1 MLFLYGLSKM
11 ESVIKFSVDNLE
23 LVCALNQFG
32 RRRYGSLDDLLI
44 TAGVKSTV
52 GLQNETNV
60 LMENKRLSTSY
71 RRVCDFTFEKQGLID
86 ALGQLVPENRREFVK
101 WFPENHAYMIIS
113 YDVGGFFVPH
123 NDNKLH
129 KLHYGTLLI
138 FPPATGGLAHS
149 GGELIITKEDG
160 TQFVFDSSKNTQ
172 WTFVAF
178 HQHLLHE
185 CKPVTS
191 GHRVVIKTE
200 LIFSSAKAF
209 GYPNTRDFIEYDFPI
224 VDGSMR
230 RF

>member
-1 MLFLYGLSKM
+1 M

-23 LVCALNQFG
+23 LACALNQFG
-32 RRRYGSLDDLLI
+32 RRRYGSLDNLLM

-52 GLQNETNV
+52 GSQDEINV
-60 LMENKRLSTSY
+60 LMEDKRLSTSY
-71 RRVCDFTFEKQGLID
+71 KRVCTFTFEKQGLID
-86 ALGQLVPENRREFVK
+86 ALAQLVPEDRRLFVK
-101 WFPENHAYMIIS
+101 WFPDNHTYTIIS

-123 NDNKLH
+123 NDNKVH
-129 KLHYGTLLI
+129 KQHYGTLLI
-138 FPPATGGLAHS
+138 FPPATGDLAHS

-160 TQFVFDSSKNTQ
+160 TEFVFDSSKNTQ

-200 LIFSSAKAF
+200 LMFSSAKALA
-209 GYPNTRDFIEYDFPI
+209 NHDTRDDIIYDFPLI
-224 VDGSMR
+224 DGSMR
-230 RF
+230 HF